1 MGLLSGRFC
10 NLLTLPQ
17 GRVLAGM
24 VALAAVLPGLSAAQ
38 QATPAEAPPPATVV
52 APVLTLDQD
61 RMFRESAYGK
71 SVLDRAEKDS
81 AALAAENRRIEAGLE
96 TEERALTARRATM
109 TPAEFAPI
117 ADEFDTRVEAIR
129 SAQAAKSHEITDRL
143 EQERKTF
150 LAATGPIL
158 GELMQESGAALILN
172 KEAYI
177 ISLSSIDI
185 TDRVIERLDQRLPP
199 PDVSPAQDTPEA
211 APATP

>member
-1 MGLLSGRFC
+1 MGLLSGRLR
-10 NLLTLPQ
+10 NLVTLPQ
-17 GRVLAGM
+17 GGVLAGI
-24 VALAAVLPGLSAAQ
+24 VVLAAALPGLSAAQ
-38 QATPAEAPPPATVV
+38 QAAPAETPPVGTVV

-81 AALAAENRRIEAGLE
+81 AALAGENRRIEAGLE
-96 TEERALTARRATM
+96 TEERALTARRAAM

-150 LAATGPIL
+150 LAAAGPIL
-158 GELMQESGAALILN
+158 GDLMREAGAALILN
-172 KEAYI
+172 KDAYI

-185 TDRVIERLDQRLPP
+185 TDRAIERLDQRLPP
-199 PDVSPAQDTPEA
+199 PDVPPAQDTPEA
-211 APATP
+211 APAAP